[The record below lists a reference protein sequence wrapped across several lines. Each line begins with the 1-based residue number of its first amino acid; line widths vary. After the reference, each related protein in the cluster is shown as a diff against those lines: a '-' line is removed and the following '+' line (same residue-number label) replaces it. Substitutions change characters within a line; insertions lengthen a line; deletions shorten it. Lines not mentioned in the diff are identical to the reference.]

1 METEVRRRDSL
12 DGSNGLE
19 EPTLQHPAAF
29 CNRTLETAWVLAYF
43 LLYSTAMFTL
53 PFVAY
58 VGTKYGLK
66 YFGIE
71 GFANTAW
78 SVLAAVVVVNTIIML
93 YACKG
98 YYEEMESTEQESNQ
112 QQRKTDL
119 NLKADWKIYYKILSV
134 AGPSFSFG
142 LMPYGIAY

>member
-1 METEVRRRDSL
+1 MDSAIRRRDSL

-19 EPTLQHPAAF
+19 EPTPLQRAPV
-29 CNRTLETAWVLAYF
+29 CDGTLETGWVLAYF

-66 YFGIE
+66 YFDIE
-71 GFANTAW
+71 GFANTVW
-78 SVLAAVVVVNTIIML
+78 SVLAAVVVVNTIILL

-98 YYEEMESTEQESNQ
+98 YYEEAEPSNQ
-112 QQRKTDL
+112 QQHRTDL
-119 NLKADWKIYYKILSV
+119 NLKAD
-134 AGPSFSFG
+134 
-142 LMPYGIAY
+142 